1 MTYKQANPPVKGKI
15 VPVVFE
21 TVRQIGGGDLNAI
34 WKNIVTVGAKPS
46 LAQVERCLDNGVRR
60 GYFIFSYSSGRKV
73 FSVAS
78 ADYQKS
84 VVGKRKVQRKKRVT
98 RKVNRQEAVKKLRQQ
113 QAAHARAVLAEKR
126 AQESKKAK
134 KAHPPSAEKP
144 LDRKMVLYSGTE
156 IKWYLVAGL
165 AGAGWG
171 FLTGFALAV
180 WMVAA

>member
-98 RKVNRQEAVKKLRQQ
+98 RKVNRQEAVKKL
-113 QAAHARAVLAEKR
+113 
-126 AQESKKAK
+126 S
-134 KAHPPSAEKP
+134 HPPSAEKP